1 MRPRTA
7 VRAGRRVGR
16 FTGVTSLE
24 RLLDERLGAAFTA
37 VAGEQVDPAIRRSQ
51 RADYQA
57 DAALSLAR
65 RLRRNPRDIAAEVVR
80 AAELDDLCET
90 VEVAGPGFINL
101 HLAASALE
109 RLLGEV
115 FGDERLG
122 VAPVPEPE
130 VVVVDYSG
138 PNAAKEMH
146 VGHLRS
152 TIIGD
157 AAVRLLSWL
166 GHQVV
171 RQNHIGDWGTPFG
184 MLVEHLLDIG
194 ESEAAHELSVGDLNA
209 FYRAA
214 RVKFDADEAFK
225 ERSRLRVVRLQAGD
239 PTTRRLWHVLVGESK
254 KYFLTVYSQLGV
266 LLTEADFRGE
276 SSYNDQLGPV
286 VDELTELGL
295 LRLSDGALCAFP
307 EGFKNRDDEP
317 LPLIVRKRD
326 GGYGYATTDLATI
339 RHRIRD
345 LHATRLLYVVG
356 LPQYQH
362 FEMIYEVA
370 REAGWLRA
378 PVRAEHIGHGSILGA
393 DGKMLRTR
401 AGDSVKLV
409 ALLEQAVSRA
419 ADVIAVKNPGLDAQ
433 TRAQVAQAIGIGAV
447 KYADLSTDRSKDYV
461 FDLDRMLAFDGN
473 TAPYLQY
480 AHARICSVFRRAGLT
495 YPVAAADIRIG
506 EPEERHL
513 AVQLLSFGDV
523 VEGIVDSLEFHR
535 LAGYLF
541 SLATAF
547 TNFYE
552 KCPILRAEEPVRTSR
567 VALCDLTRRALATG
581 LGLLGITA
589 PERM

>member
-1 MRPRTA
+1 M
-7 VRAGRRVGR
+7 
-16 FTGVTSLE
+16 
-24 RLLDERLGAAFTA
+24 
-37 VAGEQVDPAIRRSQ
+37 
-51 RADYQA
+51 
-57 DAALSLAR
+57 
-65 RLRRNPRDIAAEVVR
+65 
-80 AAELDDLCET
+80 
-90 VEVAGPGFINL
+90 
-101 HLAASALE
+101 
-109 RLLGEV
+109 